1 MNTKIEIENLLLDFD
16 VPEKRR
22 VLTLSNVRWL
32 LRNLSIRNKQ
42 NPNLHRVLGLLRG
55 SDVNQ

>member
-1 MNTKIEIENLLLDFD
+1 MDRTEIEILLLDFD
-16 VPEKRR
+16 VPQRRR

-55 SDVNQ
+55 LNVNK